1 MTLMV
6 VRHTSMGINNCLL
19 GRVPVW
25 QGFSGRIIPIAPRV
39 RRNSSGFLLA
49 VLSKARQRILPTL

>member
-19 GRVPVW
+19 ARVPVW
-25 QGFSGRIIPIAPRV
+25 QGFSGRIPIAPRV